1 MSPIISLIAHPVETI
16 LREPETVAIERIR
29 KLCSENNIKVIV
41 AGLPK
46 NMNNTIGEQAQDCI
60 DFANNFNDICEIV
73 FEDERLTS
81 RQAEYILAQTGR
93 KYTKD
98 KKLVDLKSAC
108 IILQQYLDRKWVF
121 MKNENEELIETVD
134 EEGNKVTFELLD
146 VVTVEDVEYALLLPN
161 DVKDDEEEGEILVM
175 RLKKD
180 GEEYSFEA
188 IEDDEE
194 FNKVAEY
201 IEELEDEIED

>member
-1 MSPIISLIAHPVETI
+1 
-16 LREPETVAIERIR
+16 
-29 KLCSENNIKVIV
+29 
-41 AGLPK
+41 
-46 NMNNTIGEQAQDCI
+46 
-60 DFANNFNDICEIV
+60 
-73 FEDERLTS
+73 
-81 RQAEYILAQTGR
+81 
-93 KYTKD
+93 
-98 KKLVDLKSAC
+98 
-108 IILQQYLDRKWVF
+108 

-146 VVTVEDVEYALLLPN
+146 VVTVEDVEYALLLPK
-161 DVKDDEEEGEILVM
+161 DVKDEDGEILVM

-180 GEEYSFEA
+180 GEEFSFEA

>member
-1 MSPIISLIAHPVETI
+1 
-16 LREPETVAIERIR
+16 
-29 KLCSENNIKVIV
+29 
-41 AGLPK
+41 
-46 NMNNTIGEQAQDCI
+46 
-60 DFANNFNDICEIV
+60 
-73 FEDERLTS
+73 
-81 RQAEYILAQTGR
+81 
-93 KYTKD
+93 
-98 KKLVDLKSAC
+98 
-108 IILQQYLDRKWVF
+108 

-146 VVTVEDVEYALLLPN
+146 VVTVEDVEYALLLPK

-201 IEELEDEIED
+201 VESMDEEE